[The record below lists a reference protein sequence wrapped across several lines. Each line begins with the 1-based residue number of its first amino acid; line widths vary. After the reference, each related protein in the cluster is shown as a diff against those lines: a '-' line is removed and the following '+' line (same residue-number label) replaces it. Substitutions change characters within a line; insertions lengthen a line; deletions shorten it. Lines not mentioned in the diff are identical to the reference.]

1 MGVYIWDEQYG
12 LVVELYIEWGKPVSS
27 DDPQNPSTPIEMELE
42 SYPCSPEEC
51 GWMQGLLLA
60 LSMGPLGSLAPAV
73 TVGIRTPSRRGF
85 WLDARG

>member
-42 SYPCSPEEC
+42 LYPRSPEEC

-60 LSMGPLGSLAPAV
+60 LSDGSLGEP
-73 TVGIRTPSRRGF
+73 RPSGDRGDPYPQPQG
-85 WLDARG
+85 LLA